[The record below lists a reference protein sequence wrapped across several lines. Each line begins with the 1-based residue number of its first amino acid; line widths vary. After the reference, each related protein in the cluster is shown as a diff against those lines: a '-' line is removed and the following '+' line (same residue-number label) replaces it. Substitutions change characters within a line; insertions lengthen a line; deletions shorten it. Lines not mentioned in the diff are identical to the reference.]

1 MTTKSYTRAFDIGS
15 LTDQGRR
22 SNNEDTVLRVEDWD
36 RATQSQRHTLG
47 RLYVVAD
54 GVGGN
59 DNGEVASDLVVKG
72 LMQHYYDE
80 SVAEGTSPID
90 RLRRAVELT
99 TREISDESLRRD
111 NNMRSTVVAALI
123 LDPDGRRERRR
134 LVLANVGDS
143 PAILFRKGQ
152 PPRKLSQDHVRR
164 DQTLSQAMGDEVVN
178 VAMFNEPLQIDDVVV
193 ICSDGL
199 SDGERGPVTPKEIE
213 RVIRGTSAQAASAE
227 LVRLAKRKGSSDN
240 ISAIVI
246 RNGDRPPPLRM
257 IMQSVLALLFLAL
270 LGGGIYAAGF
280 VKSGGSSGTGGP
292 GGILNIFAPTQ
303 GNGDALAST
312 ATMMP
317 PTDTPLPT
325 NTSLPTLTPRPNK
338 TPMPV
343 GTAGATN
350 IAQPGT
356 PTAEAGVPGAAT
368 PEPIATTTPE
378 PSATPEPTSAPVLTA
393 MPDPTPMPTLRPKP
407 KPKPPTPKPN
417 PPACTNPKGCH

>member
-123 LDPDGRRERRR
+123 LDPDGQRERRR

-240 ISAIVI
+240 ISAVVI

-292 GGILNIFAPTQ
+292 GGIPNIFAPTQ

-343 GTAGATN
+343 GTAGAATTVLTN
-350 IAQPGT
+350 TLQVVAPAVDTATPVI
-356 PTAEAGVPGAAT
+356 PTAT
-368 PEPIATTTPE
+368 PV
-378 PSATPEPTSAPVLTA
+378 TPEPTIMTVLTA
-393 MPDPTPMPTLRPKP
+393 TPMPTPKP
-407 KPKPPTPKPN
+407 HKHESPPKPPSPPPPPPVPPKP
-417 PPACTNPKGCH
+417 PGPKDDR